1 MYLWCKLAV
10 LVSYTEGI
18 AEGVSV
24 GHVFVRVFVRV
35 FVVVFAWVGLCITGF
50 NLGRMLLLRMNLVT
64 LVQ

>member
-1 MYLWCKLAV
+1 M
-10 LVSYTEGI
+10 YTEGI

-50 NLGRMLLLRMNLVT
+50 NLGGMLLLRMNLVT
-64 LVQ
+64 LDQ